1 MCLLSD
7 YEHRTAW
14 KYEPIHG
21 SFQTADG
28 LKNKVSASGNFL
40 PFYGNTV
47 VFRLDAM
54 GVKIIQMMQKVLQY
68 WLQNTG
74 MLASPLPSDTIHMTL
89 HDLISPENCSSDN
102 AENYKKELEKS
113 QLRAVE
119 ITEKIRRN
127 FAGRKINMVADR
139 IVNMVSKSIVLLLKP
154 QTEQDYE
161 LLLELYGYYDEITS
175 FPYPYTP
182 HITLAYYKPGM
193 LDGEILWNA
202 IEHAQIRSENAPL
215 FEFCPEGITVQTFR
229 DMEHY
234 NDIPKRICFCCDGG
248 MNRSVLSANILNSIA
263 AKREIPIVCEARS
276 AFSNTQGIAIPQQVW
291 DTLQENGID
300 PDRSCVT
307 ARYLERHELSHFSD
321 FAGITGGAMTH
332 FLLLGI
338 PEERFYGISE
348 YFMGVEDP
356 QYGAISYQEAFQKI
370 YSRAEQ
376 YLNSMKDRDGR

>member
-1 MCLLSD
+1 MSLLSD
-7 YEHRTAW
+7 YEQRTAW

-21 SFQTADG
+21 SFPTADG
-28 LKNKVSASGNFL
+28 LKNKVSENGDFL
-40 PFYGNTV
+40 PFAGNTV
-47 VFRLDAM
+47 VFRLDGM
-54 GVKIIQMMQKVLQY
+54 GVKIIQMMQKVLEY

-89 HDLISPENCSSDN
+89 HDLISPENCLSDN
-102 AENYKKELEKS
+102 KEEYKKELEKS

-119 ITEKIRRN
+119 ITEKIRRD
-127 FAGRKINMVADR
+127 FAGRKIHMVADR

-161 LLLELYGYYDEITS
+161 LLLELYHRYDEITS
-175 FPYPYTP
+175 FPHLYTP

-193 LDGEILWNA
+193 LNGEMLWNA
-202 IEHAQIRSENAPL
+202 IEHAQIRPETAPI

-248 MNRSVLSANILNSIA
+248 MNRSVLASNILNSIA

-276 AFSNTQGIAIPQQVW
+276 AYSNTQGIEIPQQVW
-291 DTLQENGID
+291 DTLEENGIH
-300 PDRSCVT
+300 PDRSCLT
-307 ARYLERHELSHFSD
+307 ARYLEKHEISHFSD
-321 FAGITGGAMTH
+321 FAGITRGAMTH
-332 FLLLGI
+332 FSLLGM
-338 PEERFYGISE
+338 PEERFYRVSE

-356 QYGAISYQEAFQKI
+356 QYGSVSYQEVFQII
-370 YSRAEQ
+370 YSRAER
-376 YLNSMKDRDGR
+376 YLNSFKDGR